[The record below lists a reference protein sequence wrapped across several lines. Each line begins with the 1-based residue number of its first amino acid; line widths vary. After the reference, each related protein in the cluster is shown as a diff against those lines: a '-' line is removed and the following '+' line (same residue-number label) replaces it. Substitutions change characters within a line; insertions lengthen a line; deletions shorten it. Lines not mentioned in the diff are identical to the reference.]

1 MSCTMRI
8 EFKILSIKHLGGMV
22 NLIVEKINTKYTA
35 FELFHAFEDGPYSF
49 LLDSSMENEKLGRY
63 TFMGANPFIIF
74 KSKDQDIIL
83 EEKNIIR
90 RLTGNPFEILQELL
104 NKYKTEDDNKLP
116 FLGGAVGYFAYDMC
130 HHIEKLPRTAV
141 DDVKIPDGYF
151 GFYDSIVAVD
161 NQSKDTY
168 LIAAGMN
175 EKPEIAIED
184 LKRKLNN
191 IDALPLVNKQGA
203 VCSVIQSNFT
213 KKAYLEAVQS
223 IKDYISSGDIYQANL
238 TQRFKC
244 HTEETPFS
252 IYSRLRQ
259 FNPAPFACYIDFGE
273 GHILSS
279 SPERFIKIQGNMIE
293 TRPIKGTRPRGRT
306 LDEDKANK
314 EELLSSEKDKSEL
327 LMIVDLERNDLG
339 KVSKTGTVKVP
350 ELFYPEEYATVHHL
364 VASVTGEM
372 QDELEVIDVIQAA
385 FPGGSITGAPK
396 IRSMEIIDELEPTQR
411 NIYTGSIGYLG
422 FNGSIDLNIAIR
434 TIVMKEGTA
443 YFQAGGGIVWD
454 SNPELEYEE
463 TLHKARALFRTLR
476 NEK

>member
-1 MSCTMRI
+1 MFSAKHI
-8 EFKILSIKHLGGMV
+8 EGMV
-22 NLIVEKINTKYTA
+22 SLKIEKITTKYTA
-35 FELFHAFEDGPYSF
+35 FELFHAIQDEPYSF

-63 TFMGANPFIIF
+63 TFMGGSPFMVF
-74 KSKDQDIIL
+74 KSKNQDITII
-83 EEKNIIR
+83 ENNITTSLI
-90 RLTGNPFEILQELL
+90 GNPFEILKELL
-104 NKYKTEDDNKLP
+104 EKYKTEGNGKLP
-116 FLGGAVGYFAYDMC
+116 FLGGAVGYFAYDML

-141 DDVKIPDGYF
+141 DDVNIPDACF
-151 GFYDSIVAVD
+151 GFYDSIIAVD
-161 NQSKDTY
+161 HQTKFSY
-168 LIAAGMN
+168 IIANGIN
-175 EKPEIAIED
+175 ENPETAMEN
-184 LKRKLNN
+184 LKKKLNSITALSL
-191 IDALPLVNKQGA
+191 IDKQGA
-203 VCSVIQSNFT
+203 ACGEIQSNFT
-213 KKAYLEAVQS
+213 KEDYLKAVQS
-223 IKDYISSGDIYQANL
+223 IKDYIRSGDIYQANL

-244 HTEETPFS
+244 QTEEAPFS

-259 FNPAPFACYIDFGE
+259 LNPAPFACYMNFGE
-273 GHILSS
+273 GHVLSS
-279 SPERFIKIQGNMIE
+279 SPERFLKIQDNLIE

-306 LDEDKANK
+306 AKEDKANK

-327 LMIVDLERNDLG
+327 LIIVDLERNDLG

-364 VASVTGEM
+364 VAAVTGEM
-372 QDELEVIDVIQAA
+372 QGGLKAIDVIQAA

-422 FNGSIDLNIAIR
+422 FNGSIDLNIVIR

-443 YFQAGGGIVWD
+443 YFQVGGGIVWD
-454 SNPELEYEE
+454 SEPELEYEE